1 MLRQLGGECAVLKE
15 HLQAA
20 RARCCDA
27 LARLPC
33 AFRLY
38 HIRRERNGAADALA
52 NAAMNT
58 RADFDSDG
66 LDGDGDGAGVGVARA
81 DESAAPRSA
90 DPPMDPPGTI
100 VVV

>member
-1 MLRQLGGECAVLKE
+1 MSKRICAL
-15 HLQAA
+15 LILAA
-20 RARCCDA
+20 TGDA
-27 LARLPC
+27 LALLPC

-58 RADFDSDG
+58 RADFDSDAA
-66 LDGDGDGAGVGVARA
+66 DVGDDAPDDGARDA
-81 DESAAPRSA
+81 SA
-90 DPPMDPPGTI
+90 DPPGTI